1 MSYKFPCPYFW
12 EVLQEAQTPFFQ
24 ESKKSFETMKI
35 KLKHLGPI
43 KQAEFILGDLTIIC
57 GGNNTGKTYATY
69 ALFGFLDIW
78 QEMLKIEIENK
89 QINALLTDGV
99 VHIDL
104 QFYIDKAKEIL
115 QKGCKNY
122 TKALPR
128 VFSASK
134 EYFKGTQF
142 QVLLDSEKRSLTA
155 SFERKMHAGHAE
167 LFSLSKTKNSTELVV
182 SLLMDKKKIQFPSDV
197 IKHVIA
203 GAVNEIIFGRFFP
216 NPFIASAERT
226 GAAIFRKELNF
237 ARNRLLKEVSQ
248 DDQKRDPMKLLFQVY
263 QDYALPV
270 ERNVEFIRQ
279 LETISKKNSF
289 IAEEYPD
296 VLDNFADL
304 LGGEYLV
311 TRNDELYFKPKGKQV
326 KLTMDESSSAVRSLL
341 DIGFYLR
348 HLAKTGDLLIV
359 DEPELNLHPENQ
371 RRIARLFARLVNLG
385 VKVFITTHSDY
396 IVKELNTLIMLNHD
410 KPYLKQI
417 AEAEGYHINEL
428 ISADN
433 IKVYIAEETLI
444 KLDGKSRKSRCQT
457 LTAAHIDPK
466 LGIEARSFD
475 TTINDMNRIQ
485 EAIVWGDE

>member
-1 MSYKFPCPYFW
+1 
-12 EVLQEAQTPFFQ
+12 
-24 ESKKSFETMKI
+24 MKI

-43 KQAEFILGDLTIIC
+43 KQAEFILGDITIIC
-57 GGNNTGKTYATY
+57 GDNNAGKTYATY
-69 ALFGFLDIW
+69 ALFGFLELW
-78 QEMLKIEIENK
+78 RKMLEIEIQDK
-89 QINALLTDGV
+89 QMNTLLTEGV
-99 VHIDL
+99 LPIDL
-104 QFYIDKAKEIL
+104 QFYIDEAREIL
-115 QKGCKNY
+115 QKGCQNY
-122 TKALPR
+122 TKALPK

-142 QVLLDSEKRSLTA
+142 QVLLDEKPSVTA
-155 SFERKMHAGHAE
+155 SFERKMHGGNAE
-167 LFSLSKTKNSTELVV
+167 LFSLSKTENSTELVV
-182 SLLMDKKKIQFPSDV
+182 SLLVDKEKIQFSSDV
-197 IKHVIA
+197 IKRVIA
-203 GAVNEIIFGRFFP
+203 GAVKEIIFSRFFP

-248 DDQKRDPMKLLFQVY
+248 DDTNIDPMKLLFQVY
-263 QDYALPV
+263 QNYALPV
-270 ERNVEFIRQ
+270 ERNVEFTRQ
-279 LETISKKNSF
+279 LETIAKESSF
-289 IAEEYPD
+289 IADKYPE
-296 VLDNFADL
+296 VLENFAEI

-311 TRNDELYFKPKGKQV
+311 TRNDELYFKPKGKPI

-417 AEAEGYHINEL
+417 AEAEGYHTNEL

-433 IKVYIAEETLI
+433 IKVYIAEETL
-444 KLDGKSRKSRCQT
+444 DDKSRGSCQT
-457 LTAAHIDPK
+457 LTAAHIDPEF
-466 LGIEARSFD
+466 GIEARSFD

-485 EAIVWGDE
+485 EMIVWGGE